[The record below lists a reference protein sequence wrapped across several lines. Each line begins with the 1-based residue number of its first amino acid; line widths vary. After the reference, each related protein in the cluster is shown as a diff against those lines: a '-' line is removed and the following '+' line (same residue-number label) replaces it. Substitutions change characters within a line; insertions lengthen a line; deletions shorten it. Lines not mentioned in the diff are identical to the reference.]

1 MSRLTI
7 KAPLSSTLA
16 QSLPGCSRHI
26 LIVMISEKHLQSLGA
41 DINTSISKKTNI
53 VVIGDGAGP
62 SKLRKI
68 EELRE
73 SGCDIRI
80 IYEPELIDIL
90 S

>member
-1 MSRLTI
+1 
-7 KAPLSSTLA
+7 
-16 QSLPGCSRHI
+16 
-26 LIVMISEKHLQSLGA
+26 MISEKHLQSLGA